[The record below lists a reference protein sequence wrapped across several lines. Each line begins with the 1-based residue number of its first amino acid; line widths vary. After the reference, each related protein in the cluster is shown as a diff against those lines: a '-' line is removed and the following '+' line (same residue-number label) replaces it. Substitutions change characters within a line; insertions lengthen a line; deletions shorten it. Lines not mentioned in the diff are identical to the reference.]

1 MNTLIVE
8 KQKYWEINSKD
19 IVNFQIHF
27 TNSILSQFKTIED
40 LSETNRVFLL
50 VDENI
55 WKIYK
60 NQFEILIKN
69 STKKVHIKKIQPDEK
84 NKNIDCCIDII
95 KFVVGAWVGSVRS
108 FFFCLVCVGA
118 RLES

>member
-8 KQKYWEINSKD
+8 KQKYWEINSEDK
-19 IVNFQIHF
+19 VNFQIHF

-60 NQFEILIKN
+60 NQFESLIKN
-69 STKKVHIKKIQPDEK
+69 STKKVHIKKS
-84 NKNIDCCIDII
+84 II
-95 KFVVGAWVGSVRS
+95 AAIRTLLLLTIHGIFN
-108 FFFCLVCVGA
+108 FMNY
-118 RLES
+118 